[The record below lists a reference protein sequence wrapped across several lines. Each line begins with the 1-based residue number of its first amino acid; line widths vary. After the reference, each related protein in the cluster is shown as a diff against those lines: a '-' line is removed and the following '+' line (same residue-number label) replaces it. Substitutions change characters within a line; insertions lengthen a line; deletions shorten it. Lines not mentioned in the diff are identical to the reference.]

1 MEARRERDPG
11 DGWSGGFSGMKM
23 KGVFLD
29 DVLPSLNFPD
39 PVSMALDD
47 VVVCDSSNI
56 LICVMLCW
64 AHLLHSGVVVHY
76 ASDRKPRT
84 QYDVKSMLN
93 TFTGYLTVT

>member
-1 MEARRERDPG
+1 
-11 DGWSGGFSGMKM
+11 
-23 KGVFLD
+23 
-29 DVLPSLNFPD
+29 
-39 PVSMALDD
+39 MALDD